1 MQTSR
6 IYFSKCQIEK
16 EKTFFEKMPFLAI
29 AVFQPFMAFSATYVL
44 LLLLIGFCNQSIF
57 AQQTDKETTVQQKK
71 EPKKDM
77 QNEIGFLEK
86 YKAENAKLALLP
98 VPENRVVLM
107 GNSITEFWV
116 NMSPAFFSENPFIG
130 RGISGQTTPQ
140 MLLRFR
146 QDVLDLHP
154 KTVVISAGINDIAE
168 NTGPYNQALTLGN
181 IASMAELAKANKIKV
196 ILASVHP
203 ASDFSWRKEI
213 KDVAQKII
221 DLNKEIKA
229 YSDKNGLTYL
239 DYHTA
244 MKNDINGMNPD
255 LAEDGV
261 HPTLK
266 GYKIMEKLLLEA
278 VKRTKKQKK

>member
-1 MQTSR
+1 MR
-6 IYFSKCQIEK
+6 ILKIFL
-16 EKTFFEKMPFLAI
+16 FLAI
-29 AVFQPFMAFSATYVL
+29 VL
-44 LLLLIGFCNQSIF
+44 NNHSTF
-57 AQQTDKETTVQQKK
+57 AQQNNKET
-71 EPKKDM
+71 KKDM

-86 YKAENAKLALLP
+86 YKTENAKLALLP
-98 VPENRVVLM
+98 VPKNRVVLM

-116 NMSPAFFSENPFIG
+116 NLSPEFFSKNPFIG

-146 QDVLDLHP
+146 QDVLDLKP
-154 KTVVISAGINDIAE
+154 KIVVISAGINDIAE
-168 NTGPYNQALTLGN
+168 NTGPYNQTITMGN
-181 IASMAELAKANKIKV
+181 LASMAELAKANKIKV

-203 ASDFSWRKEI
+203 ASDFPWRKEI
-213 KDVAQKII
+213 KDVAQKVI

-229 YSDKNGLTYL
+229 YADKNNFTYL

-244 MKNDINGMNPD
+244 MKNEINGMSPD

-266 GYKIMEKLLLEA
+266 GYKIMEELLLETLKKA
-278 VKRTKKQKK
+278 KKQKK

>member
-1 MQTSR
+1 MRTSK
-6 IYFSKCQIEK
+6 I
-16 EKTFFEKMPFLAI
+16 FLFLMI
-29 AVFQPFMAFSATYVL
+29 A
-44 LLLLIGFCNQSIF
+44 FCNPSIF
-57 AQQTDKETTVQQKK
+57 AQQDDKETTVLQKK

-86 YKAENAKLALLP
+86 YKADNEKLALLP

-116 NMSPAFFSENPFIG
+116 NMSPAFFAENPFVG

-146 QDVLDLHP
+146 QDVLDLQP
-154 KTVVISAGINDIAE
+154 KIVVISAGINDIAE
-168 NTGPYNQALTLGN
+168 NTGSYNQAITMGN
-181 IASMAELAKANKIKV
+181 IASMAELAKANKMKV

-203 ASDFSWRKEI
+203 ASDFPWRKEI
-213 KDVAQKII
+213 KDVAQKVI
-221 DLNKEIKA
+221 DLNKLIKEYA
-229 YSDKNGLTYL
+229 EKNNFTYL
-239 DYHTA
+239 DYHSA
-244 MKNDINGMNPD
+244 MKNNINGMSPD

-266 GYKIMEKLLLEA
+266 GYKIMETLLLKA
-278 VKRTKKQKK
+278 IKKAKKQKK